1 MKKLLLLSFCF
12 ITLLTQAQ
20 SPISFVLADVPVA
33 VSNNRIAIDTL
44 PLPAVN
50 YGNKGANQF
59 YDFSNL
65 VLYRY
70 DTVEYR
76 NPTSSQLSTC
86 PQADAAT
93 TLDGTNFILTNTT
106 TNKLILEGFEGQLTP
121 GNTISAAYSTKPDIY
136 QLPMNYN
143 NNFSGSFY
151 LQKSVPGSQV
161 GQPVSE
167 VRLTIS
173 GTYKD
178 TVDGWGAV
186 KTPVGTYKCLRNKRD
201 ETTTTLIEFKL
212 LSFSPWST
220 ASNTTS
226 TTTRY
231 TYLTKET
238 KGSAVTFD
246 YDSLNNLR
254 SVSWSMTPPNA
265 PVADFVWNNPSG
277 GLVAFTDQSDNYPT
291 SWSWNFG
298 DGSAVSTQQNPN
310 HIYAANG
317 TYNVCLTATNAGGSH
332 TVCKNV
338 VVTNITAANNKPVAN
353 NDFVTDTAGK
363 VAVINVTAN
372 DVDPDGN
379 TLCVSS
385 VWGSPDVTVANCSS
399 IQHSPAVGLGG
410 TVVVYYSVCDNGTP
424 ALCDTGMVTITVLPS
439 NNKPNAV
446 DDALTVTQATNTTY
460 NVTQNDNDPDNDNLC
475 ITSVWGSPYVTQTNN
490 NNCDSIS
497 IALDSFYTGTIVC
510 YYAIC
515 DNGNPVLCDTGTL
528 SITVNACT
536 NLPVFNTFTWNYAGV
551 SAGLLQHVV
560 NYSNA
565 DSVIWH
571 VNYNLTSDTLLY
583 NIGDTLRIFVYN
595 YPDSIKNPH
604 LILNKGT
611 IITCATIS
619 NYCGS
624 VTKCDTTSIYL
635 ESIASINIGNVYIYP
650 NPVEHYTTIDWSQSD
665 TKVTQQATSIELY
678 NMQGILVSKTDIAN
692 GNQYITLPVAHL
704 PAGNYTPV
712 MHMQSG
718 QKVALGRFTVL
729 K

>member
-1 MKKLLLLSFCF
+1 MKKFLLLSFCF
-12 ITLLTQAQ
+12 MALFTQAQ

-44 PLPAVN
+44 PLPAVS

-65 VLYRY
+65 VVYRY

-121 GNTISAAYSTKPDIY
+121 GNTVSAAYSTKPDIY

-151 LQKSVPGSQV
+151 LQKTVPGSQV

-186 KTPVGTYKCLRNKRD
+186 KTPLGTYKCLRNKRD

-254 SVSWSMTPPNA
+254 SVSWSMTPPSA
-265 PVADFVWNNPSG
+265 PVADYIWNNPSG

-338 VVTNITAANNKPVAN
+338 VVSNITAANNKPVAN
-353 NDFVTDTAGK
+353 DDFVTDTAGK

-446 DDALTVTQATNTTY
+446 DDALTAVQATPATFNLLT
-460 NVTQNDNDPDNDNLC
+460 NDTDPDGNTLC
-475 ITSVWGSPYVTQTNN
+475 ITDVWGIPSVGLISGNCTSVTYLSDTCFTGTQTFWY
-490 NNCDSIS
+490 S
-497 IALDSFYTGTIVC
+497 
-510 YYAIC
+510 IC
-515 DNGNPVLCDTGTL
+515 DNGNPVRCDTAQATVTVTPNSAYVAVADFPNLSTSVNQYHNCNTL
-528 SITVNACT
+528 T
-536 NLPVFNTFTWNYAGV
+536 LPQT
-551 SAGLLQHVV
+551 SQ
-560 NYSNA
+560 
-565 DSVIWH
+565 
-571 VNYNLTSDTLLY
+571 NYNSLVWTVYDAFDNSTTNYTTDTLTY
-583 NIGDTLRIFVYN
+583 QFTSQAIQ
-595 YPDSIKNPH
+595 IKICLSVTNVC
-604 LILNKGT
+604 GT
-611 IITCATIS
+611 D
-619 NYCGS
+619 
-624 VTKCDTTSIYL
+624 TKCDSTQISCVGL
-635 ESIASINIGNVYIYP
+635 NNVSNISANIYP
-650 NPVEHYTTIDWSQSD
+650 NPANQQVTLDWSSSNTEIAQNASLLEIYD
-665 TKVTQQATSIELY
+665 LMGNRVSIISLEKGSQQTTLNTSQLSNGAYLAVLVGINNYKAT
-678 NMQGILVSKTDIAN
+678 
-692 GNQYITLPVAHL
+692 
-704 PAGNYTPV
+704 
-712 MHMQSG
+712 
-718 QKVALGRFTVL
+718 LGRFAVMR
-729 K
+729 

>member
-1 MKKLLLLSFCF
+1 MNKFLLLLSCF
-12 ITLLTQAQ
+12 FVTLFLQAQ

-33 VSNNRIAIDTL
+33 MSNNRVAIDTL
-44 PLPAVN
+44 PLPAIN
-50 YGNKGANQF
+50 YGNKGVNQF

-65 VLYRY
+65 AVYKY

-76 NPTSSQLSTC
+76 NPTASQLSTC

-93 TLDGTNFILTNTT
+93 TLDGTNYILTNTT

-121 GNTISAAYSTKPDIY
+121 GNTVSAAYSTKPDIY
-136 QLPMNYN
+136 QLPMNYGT
-143 NNFSGSFY
+143 NFSGSFY
-151 LQKSVPGSQV
+151 LQKTVPGSQV

-246 YDSLNNLR
+246 YDSLGNIR
-254 SVSWSMTPPNA
+254 TVSWSMTPPNA

-353 NDFVTDTAGK
+353 DDVVTDTAGK

-410 TVVVYYSVCDNGTP
+410 TVVVYYRVCDNGTP

-439 NNKPNAV
+439 NFQPNAV
-446 DDALTVTQATNTTY
+446 DDALTAVQATPSTFNLLA
-460 NVTQNDNDPDNDNLC
+460 NDTDPDGNTLC
-475 ITSVWGSPYVTQTNN
+475 ITNVWGIPSVGLISGNCTSVQYLSDTCFTGTQTFWY
-490 NNCDSIS
+490 S
-497 IALDSFYTGTIVC
+497 
-510 YYAIC
+510 IC
-515 DNGNPVLCDTGTL
+515 DNGNPVRCDTAQATVTVTPNSAYVAVANFPDLSTSVNQYHNCNTL
-528 SITVNACT
+528 TLPQTSQSYNSLVWTVYDAFNNSTT
-536 NLPVFNTFTWNYAGV
+536 NYTT
-551 SAGLLQHVV
+551 
-560 NYSNA
+560 
-565 DSVIWH
+565 
-571 VNYNLTSDTLLY
+571 DTLTY
-583 NIGDTLRIFVYN
+583 QFISQAIQ
-595 YPDSIKNPH
+595 IKICLSVTNVC
-604 LILNKGT
+604 GT
-611 IITCATIS
+611 A
-619 NYCGS
+619 
-624 VTKCDTTSIYL
+624 TKCDSTQISCVGL
-635 ESIASINIGNVYIYP
+635 NNVSNISAVLYP
-650 NPVEHYTTIDWSQSD
+650 NPANQQINMDWSNSASELAQNVSLLEIYD
-665 TKVTQQATSIELY
+665 LLGNRVSIISIDK
-678 NMQGILVSKTDIAN
+678 GSKHT
-692 GNQYITLPVAHL
+692 TLSTAHL
-704 PAGNYTPV
+704 PNGTYMAVLIGSNNEKAAIGQFTV
-712 MHMQSG
+712 MH
-718 QKVALGRFTVL
+718 
-729 K
+729 